1 MHRLI
6 RQLLVLP
13 SLVLIALIRGY
24 QVALSPL
31 QGVLSPL
38 LGCRFDPSCSQ
49 YFMDAV
55 RKYGALR
62 GTFKGLGR
70 LARCHPFHRGG
81 YDPP

>member
-6 RQLLVLP
+6 RQLLGLP
-13 SLVLIALIRGY
+13 SRVLIALLRGY
-24 QVALSPL
+24 QIA
-31 QGVLSPL
+31 LSPL
-38 LGCRFDPSCSQ
+38 LGVRCRFDPSCSQ
-49 YFMDAV
+49 YFVEAV

-62 GTFKGLGR
+62 GVIKGLWR

>member
-6 RQLLVLP
+6 RQLLSLP
-13 SLVLIALIRGY
+13 SRVLIAVVRGY
-24 QVALSPL
+24 QIALR
-31 QGVLSPL
+31 PL
-38 LGCRFDPSCSQ
+38 LGVRCRFDPSCSQ